1 MTFFCSLC
9 CPQTALFSF
18 VFCHINYDMSWCYL
32 FWFIFLGFLCF
43 LYHFIFLQDWE
54 VLSHNFIKCIFY
66 SFSILLLWSLLGYVG
81 ILDIFS
87 GFLKL
92 FSFFEISIFAI
103 LSVWLSLFW
112 LHKVLRWQR
121 NVMRRTLYPPQIHQ
135 KSFECW
141 ANSTKQLLNAG
152 VGHQA
157 LRKAAQSLQKEVGGN
172 IKEDNRDK
180 NLGTET
186 HHGEGVIKEKFPHS
200 RKPSH

>member
-18 VFCHINYDMSWCYL
+18 VVCHINYYMSWCYL
-32 FWFIFLGFLCF
+32 FWFIFLGFLCVF
-43 LYHFIFLQDWE
+43 YTTLFSLRIGKFSAIILSNIF
-54 VLSHNFIKCIFY
+54 STP
-66 SFSILLLWSLLGYVG
+66 FSILLLWPLLSYVG

-92 FSFFEISIFAI
+92 LSFFEIGIFAI

-112 LHKVLRWQR
+112 LHKVPRWQR
-121 NVMRRTLYPPQIHQ
+121 NVMRRPLYPLQIHQ

-152 VGHQA
+152 VGH
-157 LRKAAQSLQKEVGGN
+157 
-172 IKEDNRDK
+172 
-180 NLGTET
+180 
-186 HHGEGVIKEKFPHS
+186 
-200 RKPSH
+200 